1 MIVVVTLLCG
11 TCDGER
17 CRFGV
22 RMLLALT
29 VRVVVSEVERLK
41 VEACGLKVETAD
53 FWPCLDEDRWSE
65 AGCEVVLAL
74 TSFRFVRRIES
85 PLSDSAGFVDSSS
98 SVCFE

>member
-1 MIVVVTLLCG
+1 MVVVKLLLG

-29 VRVVVSEVERLK
+29 VRVVVSEVVRVK
-41 VEACGLKVETAD
+41 VEDWGLRVETPG
-53 FWPCLDEDRWSE
+53 FWACLDEDRWSE
-65 AGCEVVLAL
+65 TGCEVVLAL
-74 TSFRFVRRIES
+74 TSFSFVRRIES
-85 PLSDSAGFVDSSS
+85 LLIDSAGFVDSSS